1 MNTIVFEIIGVIAFS
16 LSGTMV
22 AMKNKMDVLGAV
34 ILANITA
41 FGGGVLRDLIIGNI
55 PPKLFLDN
63 L

>member
-34 ILANITA
+34 ILANK
-41 FGGGVLRDLIIGNI
+41 IGRAHV
-55 PPKLFLDN
+55 
-63 L
+63 